1 MEAPVSTVCYLLE
14 KTEANVFDREEEDP
28 DDYPF
33 PLTLKTKK
41 PTGSGAMSPALNG
54 TDGASDV
61 PQTSAN
67 AIPQTSA
74 NAIAGIPGPQNT
86 K

>member
-1 MEAPVSTVCYLLE
+1 MEAPVSNSAIPLE
-14 KTEANVFDREEEDP
+14 TTKANALAREEEDP

-41 PTGSGAMSPALNG
+41 PTGSGAMSPAING
-54 TDGASDV
+54 NDSASDV
-61 PQTSAN
+61 
-67 AIPQTSA
+67 PQTSA

-86 K
+86 TTA